1 MTCGTRTLTLLAL
14 LLASGLPSRALAQ
27 EPSKP
32 GSAQE
37 PTKPKEETRDA
48 PKKGLSHKYQVGVGV
63 RAGTGYRVIAPYH
76 EEFCGDKKDDG
87 GNKSVCGSRQKV
99 WLELSPSFGVSSSLE
114 LLVDVRLYLEEDFT
128 KTKAFWLAPGIKYY
142 TDPDSIFKFFAS
154 GQLVFENQDMGTGG
168 PKSFDFGI
176 RSALGIQFDVIR
188 YVGLFVQG
196 GVTIAFLRW
205 LTFTVDVGGGV
216 QVRY

>member
-1 MTCGTRTLTLLAL
+1 MLSLFLVG
-14 LLASGLPSRALAQ
+14 GALAQ

-32 GSAQE
+32 APAAE
-37 PTKPKEETRDA
+37 PTKPKEEARA
-48 PKKGLSHKYQVGVGV
+48 AAKKGLSHKYQVGVGV
-63 RAGTGYRVIAPYH
+63 RAGTGYRIIAPYH
-76 EEFCGDKKDDG
+76 EEFCGDRKDDG

-99 WLELSPSFGVSSSLE
+99 WLELSPSFGVTSSLE

-128 KTKAFWLAPGIKYY
+128 KTKAFWIAPGIKYY

-154 GQLVFENQDMGTGG
+154 GQLVFENQDMGSGG

-176 RSALGIQFDVIR
+176 RSALGLQFDILR
-188 YVGLFVQG
+188 YVGLYVQG

-205 LTFTVDVGGGV
+205 LTFTVDGGGGV